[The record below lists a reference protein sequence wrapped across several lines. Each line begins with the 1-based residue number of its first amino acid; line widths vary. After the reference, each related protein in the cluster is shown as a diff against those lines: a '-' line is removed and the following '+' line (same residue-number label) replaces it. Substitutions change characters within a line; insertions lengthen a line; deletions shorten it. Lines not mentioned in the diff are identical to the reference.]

1 MKAITILTKI
11 KKNYL
16 KILPQAFSRKI
27 KDSSLNVGNT
37 PSTAQ
42 KHSQV
47 LEKYLITEY
56 GITDITWM
64 IKSLSLFNN
73 LNNDKKTYI
82 TMPIEK
88 FIS

>member
-11 KKNYL
+11 KKSYL
-16 KILPQAFSRKI
+16 KILPQAFSMKI

-73 LNNDKKTYI
+73 LDNDKKTYI

>member
-11 KKNYL
+11 KKSYL

-56 GITDITWM
+56 RITDITWM

>member
-1 MKAITILTKI
+1 MKVITILTKI
-11 KKNYL
+11 KKSYL
-16 KILPQAFSRKI
+16 KILLQAFSMKI

-47 LEKYLITEY
+47 LEKHLITEY
-56 GITDITWM
+56 RITDITWM

>member
-11 KKNYL
+11 KKSYL
-16 KILPQAFSRKI
+16 KILLQAFSMKI

-56 GITDITWM
+56 GITDVTWM

-88 FIS
+88 FIL

>member
-1 MKAITILTKI
+1 MKVITILTKI
-11 KKNYL
+11 KKSYL
-16 KILPQAFSRKI
+16 KILLQAFSRKI